1 MNMKETIRKILSE
14 DMDWTKDIKSHI
26 PNDSEIFGATMMVEM
41 SLYNYLPIEYGYN
54 WLTVAI
60 ADGRIIEFII
70 EGSHDIKI
78 ERSENVK
85 EVDERYNS
93 TGVETLEDYIS
104 EYDLDRIRENSITY
118 RLITN
123 AIPNEIIGIW
133 VGDL

>member
-1 MNMKETIRKILSE
+1 MIMKETIRKILSE

-26 PNDSEIFGATMMVEM
+26 PKDSEIFGATMKVEM
-41 SLYNYLPIEYGYN
+41 SLYDYLPIEYGYN
-54 WLTVAI
+54 WITVAI

-70 EGSHDIKI
+70 EGSHNVKI

-93 TGVETLEDYIS
+93 TGVKTLEEYVN
-104 EYDLDRIRENSITY
+104 EYDLDVIRENSITH